1 MLADL
6 ESLEKR
12 IKPIEKKAKGG
23 DKEAK
28 EQFALMGKAVALL
41 REGKP
46 ARRAALTQEEQKP
59 YRELGLMTQKPVLY
73 VCNVEE
79 GSARRR
85 QQLLRCRRSDGQAA
99 KARAPS

>member
-12 IKPIEKKAKGG
+12 IAPIEKKAKSG

-28 EQFALMGKAVALL
+28 AQLAVMEKALALL

-46 ARRAALTQEEQKP
+46 ARIADDHGRGDG
-59 YRELGLMTQKPVLY
+59 RS
-73 VCNVEE
+73 
-79 GSARRR
+79 SAG
-85 QQLLRCRRSDGQAA
+85 CS
-99 KARAPS
+99 S